1 MKPFEHSL
9 SSIKKFGGSV
19 SDYLKIHDWFDQT
32 KSHVGNNCHRAIL
45 HNSFG
50 VFLAEQ
56 MFGHVIT
63 NSENKQVSVREIGE
77 QHIFEDLGF
86 IPTVS
91 DYLENLQYQPWMSN
105 EKGAAKPSSQK
116 SFLNVKFEKDNIN
129 LMLDG
134 SSLNFYNNI
143 KKEVVGLDYL
153 SGEYP
158 TSIQINPTDLF
169 VNPSKS
175 MQHISD

>member
-1 MKPFEHSL
+1 MKPWEHSI
-9 SSIKKFGGSV
+9 SSSKKFGGSP

-63 NSENKQVSVREIGE
+63 NSENKQISVREIGE

-116 SFLNVKFEKDNIN
+116 SFLNIKFDSNMN

-134 SSLNFYNNI
+134 SFLQN
-143 KKEVVGLDYL
+143 ETVGLNYS
-153 SGEYP
+153 SGEHP
-158 TSIQINPTDLF
+158 MTVQISPADFFINR
-169 VNPSKS
+169 SKS

>member
-1 MKPFEHSL
+1 MKPWEHSI
-9 SSIKKFGGSV
+9 SSSKKFGGSP

-56 MFGHVIT
+56 MFGHVIP
-63 NSENKQVSVREIGE
+63 NSENKQISVREIGE
-77 QHIFEDLGF
+77 QHVFEDLGF

-116 SFLNVKFEKDNIN
+116 SFLNIKLDDNMN

-134 SSLNFYNNI
+134 SSIDFFNKI
-143 KKEVVGLDYL
+143 KKETVGSDYL

>member
-1 MKPFEHSL
+1 MKPIEHSL

-50 VFLAEQ
+50 IFLAEQ
-56 MFGHVIT
+56 MFGHVIS

-77 QHIFEDLGF
+77 QHVFEDLGF
-86 IPTVS
+86 IPTIS

-105 EKGAAKPSSQK
+105 EKGAEKPSSQK
-116 SFLNVKFEKDNIN
+116 SFLNIKFENNMN

-134 SSLNFYNNI
+134 SSLKN
-143 KKEVVGLDYL
+143 ETVGSNYL
-153 SGEYP
+153 SGEYIMP
-158 TSIQINPTDLF
+158 FPIDTTNLF
-169 VNPSKS
+169 VNPHKS